1 MREFKFLTNNKRI
14 LFEGKEVV
22 YVGYLLYNPE
32 SFDALRRVHLMDDG
46 GRIDQIEIN
55 DTHPLWEEFRGIE
68 TYRV

>member
-22 YVGYLLYNPE
+22 YVGYHIYNPYT
-32 SFDALRRVHLMDDG
+32 FDGVRRVHLMDDG

-55 DTHPLWEEFRGIE
+55 DAHPLWDEFRGIE